1 MNGNTQ
7 TDSKLPVVSVIMP
20 IRNEGTFIEQSL
32 GAVLD
37 QDYPQDLLE
46 VLVVDGM
53 SDDGTRETVRSILE
67 HTDISGQLLDNPHR
81 IVPTAMN
88 IGIQAAKGS
97 IIVRVD
103 GHTIIETDYVRRAVE
118 ALRRTGAHN
127 VGGLMRPVPSG
138 YVPRAVAAAM
148 SSPFGVGASIFHYAE
163 REAEADTVYL
173 GVYPKWVLEH
183 VGMYDEEF
191 VRNQDDELND
201 RVRKAGGRIML
212 CPELKSAYYP
222 RSTLKKLAKQ
232 YFQYGWW
239 KVRCY
244 QKHPKHVGKG
254 HLAPTAFVVALISGL
269 ALSTLNRIVG
279 LLWLTMMALYL
290 IGATAS
296 AIRLGPKYGWSL
308 VPIMPIVFFTIHVSY
323 GLGMLL
329 GIIRFAKRWR
339 DDACPL
345 SPLPPHTPL

>member
-1 MNGNTQ
+1 MNGNIQ
-7 TDSKLPVVSVIMP
+7 TDSQLPVVSVIMP
-20 IRNEGTFIEQSL
+20 IRNEGKFIERSL

-37 QDYPQDLLE
+37 QDYPHDRLE

-53 SDDGTRETVRSILE
+53 SNDGTRDTVRSVLTN
-67 HTDISGQLLDNPHR
+67 TDISGKLLDNPGR

-88 IGIQAAKGS
+88 IGINTAKGTV
-97 IIVRVD
+97 IVRVD
-103 GHTIIETDYVRRAVE
+103 GHTIIEPDYVRLAVE

-138 YVPRAVAAAM
+138 YIPRAVAAAM

-163 REAEADTVYL
+163 HEAEADTVYL

-254 HLAPTAFVVALISGL
+254 HLVPTAFVLAFIVGL
-269 ALSTLNRIVG
+269 ALLPVDILFAN
-279 LLWLTMMALYL
+279 LWLLMMITY
-290 IGATAS
+290 GAGAILS
-296 AIRLGPKYGWSL
+296 AFALGPQYGWSL
-308 VPIMPIVFFTIHVSY
+308 VPILPIVFFTMHFSY

-329 GIIRFAKRWR
+329 GAIRFATRWR
-339 DDACPL
+339 KGACRVP
-345 SPLPPHTPL
+345 PLPLYTSP